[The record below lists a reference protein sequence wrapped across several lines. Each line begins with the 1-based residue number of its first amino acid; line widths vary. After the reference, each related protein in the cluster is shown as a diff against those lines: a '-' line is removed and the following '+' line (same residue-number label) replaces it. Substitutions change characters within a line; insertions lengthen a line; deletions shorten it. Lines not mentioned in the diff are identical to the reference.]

1 MASTSSG
8 SSDRNSPDSLQ
19 SFTFRGEEF
28 DEEDLTSASVSRFGS
43 IASVATS
50 DSSINSAYY
59 PDVSG
64 CAARDPDPTFDVTS
78 RRDSCASGHFLTL
91 MSGLD
96 VNGMPEEHNSY
107 VPHDDSNVQ
116 GIVKANRNEA
126 SMEFLAYSSHPSPT
140 STISPEHGGSP
151 HVQNDS
157 SSPLPIS
164 RSSELTFALQ
174 IPNEQVQRIDE
185 ATYTGHPVTPPN
197 VQHQYYGVH
206 DANNQ
211 QSVAPTSLEYVDNR
225 HYNQGAIASREQLY
239 DASVSQ
245 LHDGYSVE
253 SHNVNN
259 FDYHAPISNVYSA
272 YGGAVDP
279 SMVSP
284 LENSVQH
291 AEAFITY
298 A

>member
-1 MASTSSG
+1 
-8 SSDRNSPDSLQ
+8 
-19 SFTFRGEEF
+19 
-28 DEEDLTSASVSRFGS
+28 
-43 IASVATS
+43 
-50 DSSINSAYY
+50 
-59 PDVSG
+59 
-64 CAARDPDPTFDVTS
+64 
-78 RRDSCASGHFLTL
+78 

-107 VPHDDSNVQ
+107 VPHDDSDVQ
-116 GIVKANRNEA
+116 GIVKTNRNEA

-151 HVQNDS
+151 HVQNNS

-164 RSSELTFALQ
+164 RSSELAFALQ
-174 IPNEQVQRIDE
+174 SPDEQVQRIDE
-185 ATYTGHPVTPPN
+185 PHTQATYTGHPVTPPS

-206 DANNQ
+206 DANSQ

-225 HYNQGAIASREQLY
+225 HYSQGAIASHEQLY
-239 DASVSQ
+239 DASASQ
-245 LHDGYSVE
+245 LHDSYSVE

-259 FDYHAPISNVYSA
+259 HFEYHATISNVYSA

-284 LENSVQH
+284 LENGVQH
-291 AEAFITY
+291 AETFITY